1 MTSVQT
7 LTPLVD
13 RLLLTSTPVAT
24 FDGDRALTGASGFFY
39 QQSGRLFVV
48 TSAHVLLDEASGHHP
63 NRIELL
69 LHQSGSDL
77 RPCHIVSLWLYENGR
92 ALWRQAGDSGGAV
105 DVAMLEIPPL
115 AMPLQA
121 QWAAFGPQH
130 LQPRALRI
138 GEPLLLVGFPLGFHD
153 TLHHLPV
160 VRGAVVASAWGI
172 RFQGKGC
179 FVTDAPMHRGSSG
192 APVVRHDPDLDAALP
207 WQLLGVHAARMDMQ
221 GRDQQHDASL
231 GLNLAWYAD
240 VLLALSL

>member
-1 MTSVQT
+1 MSSVQIA
-7 LTPLVD
+7 TPVID
-13 RLLLTSTPVAT
+13 RLLLASTPVAT
-24 FDGDRALTGASGFFY
+24 FDGERRLTSASGFFF
-39 QQSGRLFVV
+39 QQGTRLFLV
-48 TSAHVLLDEASGHHP
+48 TSAHVLLDLPSGHHP
-63 NRIELL
+63 NRVELL

-77 RPCHIVSLWLYENGR
+77 RPCHLVSLWLYENGR
-92 ALWRQAGDSGGAV
+92 ALWRQAGDSGGEV
-105 DVAMLEIPPL
+105 DVALLEIPSLALPL
-115 AMPLQA
+115 HT
-121 QWAAFGPQH
+121 QWAAFGPHQ
-130 LQPRALRI
+130 LQPPPLRI
-138 GEPLLLVGFPLGFHD
+138 GAPVLIVGFPLGFHD

-192 APVVRHDPDLDAALP
+192 APVVCYDPAIDPLLP